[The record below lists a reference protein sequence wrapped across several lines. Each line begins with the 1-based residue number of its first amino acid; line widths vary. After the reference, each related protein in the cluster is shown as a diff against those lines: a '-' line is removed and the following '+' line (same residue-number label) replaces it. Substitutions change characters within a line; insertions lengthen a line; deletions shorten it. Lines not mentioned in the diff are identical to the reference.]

1 MNQKYISSEVQK
13 RHCPITRNMGVLVPD
28 NNRYWTAMVVSKE
41 FSKGKDGE
49 NVLNLQS
56 CFE

>member
-13 RHCPITRNMGVLVPD
+13 RYCQITRNMGVLVRD

-49 NVLNLQS
+49 NVLNIQNL
-56 CFE
+56 F